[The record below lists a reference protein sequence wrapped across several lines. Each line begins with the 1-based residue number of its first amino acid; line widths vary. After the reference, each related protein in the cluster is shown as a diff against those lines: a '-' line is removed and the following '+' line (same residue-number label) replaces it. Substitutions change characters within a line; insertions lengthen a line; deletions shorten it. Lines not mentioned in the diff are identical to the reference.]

1 MGGFSAKLRI
11 WNPDAPE
18 KAEEVEAM
26 VDTGA
31 AFSWIHRERLE
42 RTGMTAL
49 RRMGFRAI
57 DGSIIERDTAAIWVG
72 SESFTG
78 PDTVV
83 VAERNDMEVI
93 GVHTIEG
100 LGLAADPVQKKLVP
114 TVGYALTAAL
124 PVAKYYRM

>member
-1 MGGFSAKLRI
+1 MGSFGAELRI
-11 WNPDAPE
+11 WNPNAPE
-18 KAEEVEAM
+18 KAEEVEAI

-57 DGSIIERDTAAIWVG
+57 DGSTIERDTAAIWVG

-83 VAERNDMEVI
+83 GGEI
-93 GVHTIEG
+93 PQSIE
-100 LGLAADPVQKKLVP
+100 KFE
-114 TVGYALTAAL
+114 ALSR
-124 PVAKYYRM
+124 KS

>member
-1 MGGFSAKLRI
+1 MGTFSAKLRV
-11 WNPDAPE
+11 WNPGTPE
-18 KAEEVEAM
+18 NTEEIVAM

-42 RTGMTAL
+42 RLGAQVL

-57 DGSIIERDTAAIWVG
+57 DGSIIERDTAAVWVG
-72 SESFTG
+72 SNGFSG

-83 VAERNDMEVI
+83 VAERSDMEVI
-93 GVHTIEG
+93 GAHTIEG

-114 TVGYALTAAL
+114 TIGLALAGRCTW
-124 PVAKYYRM
+124 

>member
-1 MGGFSAKLRI
+1 MGTFGAKLRV
-11 WNPDAPE
+11 WNPTSPE
-18 KAEEVEAM
+18 KVEELEAM

-42 RTGMTAL
+42 RMGLVAL

-57 DGSIIERDTAAIWVG
+57 DGSIIERDTAAVWVG
-72 SESFTG
+72 SGGFSG

-93 GVHTIEG
+93 GAHTIEG

-114 TVGYALTAAL
+114 TIGLALTSA
-124 PVAKYYRM
+124 